1 MFKIIPAIDLID
13 GKCVRL
19 QQGDFSRQTTYNDSP
34 VEVAKKWQNLGAS
47 MIHIVDLDGARKGHT
62 VNLKTIAKI
71 CSSVTC
77 ACELGGGIRTIT
89 DVEKALEAGVS
100 RVVFGTALARDP
112 QLSSSLLSHFHSDC
126 IVAGLDA
133 RDGKIAIEG
142 WQVGSDLTPV
152 NLAKSLFNLGIRH
165 FIYTDISTD
174 GMFSGPNLQGTSA
187 LCDAIPGAEVTA
199 SGGVGSIK
207 HIKDLIGLKKENLD
221 GVIVGKAL
229 YDGRISYEKLA
240 QTVISEQR

>member
-1 MFKIIPAIDLID
+1 MLKIIPAIDLIN

-19 QQGDFSRQTTYNDSP
+19 QQGDYSRQTTYNESP
-34 VEVAKKWQNLGAS
+34 VEVAKKWQHLGAS
-47 MIHIVDLDGARKGHT
+47 MIHIVDLDGAKTGQT
-62 VNLKTIAKI
+62 INLKTIAKI

-77 ACELGGGIRTIT
+77 ACELGGGIRTIS
-89 DVEKALEAGVS
+89 DVKKALEAGVS
-100 RVVFGTALARDP
+100 RVVFGTALAKNP
-112 QLSSSLLSHFHSDC
+112 QFSSSLLSHFQSDY

-133 RDGKIAIEG
+133 RNGKIAIEG
-142 WQVGSDLTPV
+142 WQVGSDITPV
-152 NLAKSLFNLGIRH
+152 NLAKSLFNLGVRH

-187 LCDAIPGAEVTA
+187 LCDAVPEAQVTA

-207 HIKDLIGLKKENLD
+207 HVKDLIGLEKENLD

-229 YDGRISYEKLA
+229 YDGRINYKDLAATVTSYL
-240 QTVISEQR
+240 I